1 MVKKRSEKEKET
13 QETPKSEIKEKK
25 PSSFLKKKSFIIGCA
40 AVIIIMILVLLVYGG
55 VSKATAG
62 KKAVDFLNSYFL
74 QNGMPGGAELKDVKK
89 VSGLYEVSID
99 YEEDVIVVYVTKDG
113 KYIIPESALVPIS
126 EIQPS
131 ESEQA
136 TNVPKSDKPKVELF
150 VMSHCPYGTQ
160 SEKGILPVAKLLKGK
175 IDFEV
180 KFVYYAMHGET
191 EIKEQTKQYCIQKE
205 QNDKFLD
212 YLSCFL
218 KEGKTDECLSEA
230 KIDTK
235 KMDTCVSNADK
246 EFDIMKNLQNQS
258 LWLNGR
264 YPLFNVYKTDNEKYA
279 ISGSPTLVINGV
291 VSNAGRDSA
300 SYLTAICNAFND
312 MPEECNQ
319 NLSSVAPSAG
329 FGYSEGGS
337 SSSGGSCG

>member
-1 MVKKRSEKEKET
+1 MVKKRSEKEKEA
-13 QETPKSEIKEKK
+13 QEMPKSEIKEKK
-25 PSSFLKKKSFIIGCA
+25 SSSFLKQKSFIIGCA
-40 AVIIIMILVLLVYGG
+40 AVITIAILVLLIYGG

-62 KKAVDFLNSYFL
+62 KKAVDFLNGYFL
-74 QNGMPGGAELKDVKK
+74 QNGMPSGAELKDVKK
-89 VSGLYEVSID
+89 LSGLYEVSID
-99 YEEDVIVVYVTKDG
+99 YEEEVIIVYVTKDRR
-113 KYIIPESALVPIS
+113 YIIPESALVPIS
-126 EIQPS
+126 EIEPS
-131 ESEQA
+131 GTEQV
-136 TNVPKSDKPKVELF
+136 TDVPKSDKPKVELF

-160 SEKGILPVAKLLKGK
+160 AEKGILPVAKLLKDK

-191 EIKEQTKQYCIQKE
+191 EIKEQTRQYCIQKE

-246 EFDIMKNLQNQS
+246 EFEITKNLQNQS

-264 YPLFNVYKTDNEKYA
+264 YPLFNVYKADNEKYG
-279 ISGSPTLVINGV
+279 IGGSPTLVINGV
-291 VSNAGRDSA
+291 GSNAGRDSA
-300 SYLTAICNAFND
+300 SYLATICNAFND
-312 MPEECNQ
+312 MPEECDQ
-319 NLSSVAPSAG
+319 ELSSVAPSAG
-329 FGYSEGGS
+329 FGYSEGS
-337 SSSGGSCG
+337 SSSGSCA

>member
-1 MVKKRSEKEKET
+1 MVKKRSEKEREI
-13 QETPKSEIKEKK
+13 QETPKSEIKEKQ
-25 PSSFLKKKSFIIGCA
+25 PSSFSKQKSFIISGA
-40 AVIIIMILVLLVYGG
+40 AVIIIAILILLVYGG

-62 KKAVDFLNSYFL
+62 KKAVDFLNGYFL
-74 QNGMPGGAELKDVKK
+74 QNEMPSGAELKDVKK
-89 VSGLYEVSID
+89 LSGLYEVSMD
-99 YEEDVIVVYVTKDG
+99 YEGDVIIVYVTKDG
-113 KYIIPESALVPIS
+113 KYIMPESALVPIS
-126 EIQPS
+126 ETQPS
-131 ESEQA
+131 GTEQA

-160 SEKGILPVAKLLKGK
+160 SEKGILPVAKLLKDK

-180 KFVYYAMHGET
+180 KFVYYSMHGET

-218 KEGKTDECLSEA
+218 KEGKTDECLNES

-235 KMDTCVSNADK
+235 KMDDCVSNADE
-246 EFDIMKNLQNQS
+246 EFEITKNLEDQS

-264 YPLFNVYKTDNEKYA
+264 YPLFNVYKEDNEKYN
-279 ISGSPTLVINGV
+279 IGGSPTLVINGV
-291 VSNAGRDSA
+291 GSNAGRDSA
-300 SYLTAICNAFND
+300 SYLNAICGSFND

-319 NLSSVAPSAG
+319 ELSSIAPSAG
-329 FGYSEGGS
+329 FGYSEGSG
-337 SSSGGSCG
+337 SSGGSCG